1 MGASGESP
9 RGQEGAPCLHSN
21 MSLGS
26 SLRLAATPSQRID
39 SHHLLQLKRGSSS
52 VPPQRQALEKNQ
64 YGSHIPSLRASLRP
78 FQGASG
84 GTSIPAH
91 GRQPGASSRA
101 DSGSCCQQDPALF
114 SKDSGWADAKKN
126 HSPEKLTS
134 GCRKPEGQRL
144 ASVDHC
150 LAE

>member
-1 MGASGESP
+1 MEATFPFSGA
-9 RGQEGAPCLHSN
+9 A
-21 MSLGS
+21 
-26 SLRLAATPSQRID
+26 
-39 SHHLLQLKRGSSS
+39 
-52 VPPQRQALEKNQ
+52 
-64 YGSHIPSLRASLRP
+64 LRP

-91 GRQPGASSRA
+91 GGQPGASSRA
-101 DSGSCCQQDPALF
+101 DSGSCCQQDPALS

-134 GCRKPEGQRL
+134 GCRKPKGQHL
-144 ASVDHC
+144 ASADHC